1 MTMQA
6 RFALTA
12 ISNFEIETTNDV
24 RLIGRAMRERWP
36 IADNLRAGI
45 VQQLVKI
52 IATSDSDRARVAA
65 ARVLKDMDALNQ
77 SDEHFEANQ
86 LEQLRFLEVADEI
99 GIGGLIETTAEG
111 STDTG
116 DETPTDPTG

>member
-1 MTMQA
+1 
-6 RFALTA
+6 
-12 ISNFEIETTNDV
+12 
-24 RLIGRAMRERWP
+24 MRERWP

-111 STDTG
+111 STDKG
-116 DETPTDPTG
+116 DETPIDSTG